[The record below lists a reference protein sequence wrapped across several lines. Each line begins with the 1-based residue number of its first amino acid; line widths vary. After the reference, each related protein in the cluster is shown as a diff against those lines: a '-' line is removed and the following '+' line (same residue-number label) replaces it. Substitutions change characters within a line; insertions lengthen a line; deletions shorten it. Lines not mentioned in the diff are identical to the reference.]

1 MLSIKKGENHMGNQI
16 YKEISKFAEM
26 QRDEIKREKAKK
38 KRKSVCIDPDSVIG
52 KEIMYQTALL
62 HEILDEI
69 RGEKAMTKE
78 ELLILEKI
86 LEKIDKADEMN
97 CKKEEE
103 YNSFCTNT
111 REDWNEENYQKLKRE
126 KALTEAA
133 YFASL
138 IELKA
143 EVKCM
148 LNQ

>member
-1 MLSIKKGENHMGNQI
+1 MG
-16 YKEISKFAEM
+16 M
-26 QRDEIKREKAKK
+26 RDEYSFCNCLRTG
-38 KRKSVCIDPDSVIG
+38 KSSLKSNVEG
-52 KEIMYQTALL
+52 KT
-62 HEILDEI
+62 
-69 RGEKAMTKE
+69 MTKE
-78 ELLILEKI
+78 ESLRLEQILK
-86 LEKIDKADEMN
+86 KIDKADETN

-111 REDWNEENYQKLKRE
+111 REDWNEEQYQKLKKE
-126 KALTEAA
+126 KILTEAA

>member
-1 MLSIKKGENHMGNQI
+1 MGNQI
-16 YKEISKFAEM
+16 YKQISKFAET

-111 REDWNEENYQKLKRE
+111 REDWNEEQYQKLKRE
-126 KALTEAA
+126 KILTEAS
-133 YFASL
+133 YLASL
-138 IELKA
+138 AELKA
-143 EVKCM
+143 EVKNM